1 MKQLF
6 IFIFLFCSTF
16 GLWAQNADDIL
27 GNWLNKKQNRMIT
40 IYKKNDLYYG
50 KIHWVADSEKG
61 KGAERLDIKNPNE
74 NLKNRKIIGIDFLL
88 SFSFFTDRKAWK
100 GGRIYNYETGNTYTG
115 KIHLTEEDDLELTG
129 YYGILWFLGRT
140 QTWTR
145 AKEIP
150 INQ

>member
-1 MKQLF
+1 MKQ
-6 IFIFLFCSTF
+6 IIVFIFLFWSSL
-16 GLWAQNADDIL
+16 GLWAQTADDIL
-27 GNWLNKKQNRMIT
+27 GNWINKKQNRIIT
-40 IYKKNDLYYG
+40 IYKTNDLYYG
-50 KIHWVADSEKG
+50 KVEWIENSEKG
-61 KGAERLDIKNPNE
+61 KGFERLDIKNPNE

-100 GGRIYNYETGNTYTG
+100 GGKIYNYETGNTYSG
-115 KIHLTEEDDLELTG
+115 KIHLTEDNDLELTG

-145 AKEIP
+145 LNEIP

>member
-1 MKQLF
+1 MKRIF
-6 IFIFLFCSTF
+6 AFIFLFCSSL
-16 GLWAQNADDIL
+16 GLWAQSADDIL
-27 GNWLNKKQNRMIT
+27 GDWMNKKQNRIVT
-40 IYKKNDLYYG
+40 IYKKNGLYYG
-50 KIHWVADSEKG
+50 KVQWVADSDKG
-61 KGAERLDIKNPNE
+61 KGLERLDIKNPNE
-74 NLKNRKIIGIDFLL
+74 SLKSRKIIGIDFLL

-115 KIHLTEEDDLELTG
+115 KIHLTEDGDLELTG

-145 AKEIP
+145 VEENI